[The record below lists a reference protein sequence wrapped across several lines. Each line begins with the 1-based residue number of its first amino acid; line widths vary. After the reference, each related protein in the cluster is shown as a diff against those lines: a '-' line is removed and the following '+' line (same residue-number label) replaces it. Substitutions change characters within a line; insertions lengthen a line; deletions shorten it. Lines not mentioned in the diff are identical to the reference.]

1 MAEEFRE
8 METWRSPK
16 WERRTMFGAPSFP
29 TLTAQKKGLEDGAP
43 TGPCAGQPSAIG
55 RVESA
60 TEDEANFIDHKK
72 VAYVVAREHVI
83 VES

>member
-1 MAEEFRE
+1 MGHPRGLVRASRRHSAE
-8 METWRSPK
+8 WKAS
-16 WERRTMFGAPSFP
+16 
-29 TLTAQKKGLEDGAP
+29 
-43 TGPCAGQPSAIG
+43 
-55 RVESA
+55 